1 MRQPMT
7 KREAALRA
15 VAIAALS
22 GLGVVHL
29 VALPY
34 ARLQG
39 PPIAAVCAAAIA
51 ASLRV
56 AWSLATAGEREG
68 RAAWRAA
75 VALGVL
81 TCGAFVV
88 TRAVAV
94 PGVAENVGQWTGGL
108 GLVAVALAVSLLTAS
123 AIAMAEAGGRAVA
136 LRRRAGLRRV
146 VGATAVGL
154 ALAPGAAIALVG
166 LGPAP
171 AHHHGLAPNSI
182 SAHAFHT
189 AAVDPSAATA
199 RFRPGFGGHAGHYVY
214 PNATRPHLPPAA
226 LALAIGAAAAFVW
239 LARASLAGRATLP
252 GKPAPPPGPPA
263 PPIAAVTAGE
273 AAPGGRTRRRLRRR
287 SLTLVTLAALAF
299 AVIAADASAHATL
312 VGASPAPLA
321 RLAGAPQRIVL
332 RFSEP
337 VQVVRAGDVALL
349 DRGGRRVRA
358 AAGPRPGRAAGRAV
372 SVALRGALAADSYT
386 VRYRVL
392 SADAHALAGALV
404 FSVGGAPLLPPA
416 GRAAAAP
423 SETGAWAVNARFAE
437 IAALGL
443 LLALV
448 TFRGLVWGPALAA
461 ASLRAGDRATAA
473 RAGRR
478 AFWRAFWCVAAVAGL
493 AEAAVL
499 VVKAALVFGSGVWGS
514 LTTPAAAA
522 RLAASSRFGDLL
534 GLRGALLCAI
544 GGLAFWAWS
553 NEISDDAPEQAPGGR
568 RAASIAIAAASATT
582 LGLISAQ
589 GHASQAPL
597 PALSVA
603 FDAVHLG
610 AAAVWVGGLACLAVV
625 LRAAPRVLPGAAGAG
640 LGAAVLRRFS
650 RVAMVAVAVIA
661 ATGVA
666 RAVGELGGPAQ
677 LWATPYGRSL
687 LLKSLLLAPVAVL
700 ALRNRRAIAGLARGG
715 RPPAAVLRGV
725 WRDVRTEL
733 VLAAGIVLV
742 ASVLVAQVPGR
753 S

>member
-1 MRQPMT
+1 VRHPIT
-7 KREAALRA
+7 KREASLRT
-15 VAIAALS
+15 VAIAALV
-22 GLGVVHL
+22 GLAVVNL

-39 PPIAAVCAAAIA
+39 TLIAAVGAAAIA

-56 AWSLATAGEREG
+56 ACALATGGAAPG

-81 TCGAFVV
+81 TCGGFAV

-94 PGVAENVGQWTGGL
+94 PGVGEDAGRWTSGL
-108 GLVAVALAVSLLTAS
+108 GLVAVAFAVSLLTVGAL
-123 AIAMAEAGGRAVA
+123 ATRGAGGRAVA
-136 LRRRAGLRRV
+136 RRRRAGLRRV
-146 VGATAVGL
+146 AGATAVGL
-154 ALAPGAAIALVG
+154 ALAPGAAIALVA

-171 AHHHGLAPNSI
+171 VHHHGLAAASI
-182 SAHAFHT
+182 SAHVGHT
-189 AAVDPSAATA
+189 AAAAPSAGAV
-199 RFRPGFGGHAGHYVY
+199 RFRPGFGGHAGRYVY
-214 PNATRPHLPPAA
+214 ANATRPHLPRWA
-226 LALAIGAAAAFVW
+226 LALAIGAAATFVW
-239 LARASLAGRATLP
+239 LAGASLAGRAS
-252 GKPAPPPGPPA
+252 PPGTAEQPGGPGAPPA
-263 PPIAAVTAGE
+263 PAASRA
-273 AAPGGRTRRRLRRR
+273 RSRRRLRRR

-299 AVIAADASAHATL
+299 AVPVADASAHATL
-312 VGASPAPLA
+312 LRASPAPLA
-321 RLAGAPQRIVL
+321 RLAGAPHRIVL

-337 VQVVRAGDVALL
+337 VQVVRSGDVALL
-349 DRGGRRVRA
+349 DRAGRRVRG
-358 AAGPRPGRAAGRAV
+358 AAGPRPARGGGRAV
-372 SVALRGALAADSYT
+372 TIGLRGPLPADSYT

-416 GRAAAAP
+416 GRAAAGP

-461 ASLRAGDRATAA
+461 ATGLAPAERATAV

-478 AFWRAFWCVAAVAGL
+478 HFWRAFWCVAAVAGL

-514 LTTPAAAA
+514 LTTPAAAE

-544 GGLAFWAWS
+544 AALAFWAWS
-553 NEISDDAPEQAPGGR
+553 SEAAAGEDECAPGR
-568 RAASIAIAAASATT
+568 PVAALLIGAASAAT
-582 LGLISAQ
+582 LGLVSAQ

-625 LRAAPRVLPGAAGAG
+625 LRAAPRLISGGGGSAVA
-640 LGAAVLRRFS
+640 AAVLSRFS
-650 RVAMVAVAVIA
+650 RVALVAVAVIA
-661 ATGVA
+661 ATGLA

-677 LWATPYGRSL
+677 LWATPYGRNL
-687 LLKSLLLAPVAVL
+687 LLKSVLLAPVAAL
-700 ALRNRRAIAGLARGG
+700 ALRNRGAITRLARGG
-715 RPPAAVLRGV
+715 RPTAPVLRAV
-725 WRDVRTEL
+725 WRDVRLEL

-753 S
+753 A